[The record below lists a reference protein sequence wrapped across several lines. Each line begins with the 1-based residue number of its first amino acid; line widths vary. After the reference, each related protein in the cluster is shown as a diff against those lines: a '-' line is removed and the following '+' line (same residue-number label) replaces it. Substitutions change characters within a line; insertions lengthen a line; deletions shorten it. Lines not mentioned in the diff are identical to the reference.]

1 MKTKSL
7 ASEEGVSQGA
17 PFLFIE
23 RPFET
28 EGREEMANPEAGNQ
42 GYIRVGKVKD
52 AHGIKGE
59 LFIVLFAGEAAWL
72 GELKEIRLASEDGD
86 TKVFPVKS
94 VRLHKNGL
102 IAKSADIRTRNEA
115 EALIGRLFEI
125 PAELL
130 VSKPGETVF
139 LREVHGFKV
148 VTKQKGEVGTVT
160 GFSSNG
166 AQDLLVIETNW
177 GEFEVPF
184 VEAYVEE
191 IDYEGRVMRLDL
203 PEGLLGELEGDEIQ

>member
-1 MKTKSL
+1 M
-7 ASEEGVSQGA
+7 SEQQFV
-17 PFLFIE
+17 
-23 RPFET
+23 
-28 EGREEMANPEAGNQ
+28 
-42 GYIRVGKVKD
+42 RVGKVKD

-72 GELKEIRLASEDGD
+72 GDLKEIRLVNETGEDV
-86 TKVFPVKS
+86 KSFPVKS

-102 IAKSADIRTRNEA
+102 IAKSGDIRTRNEA

-125 PAELL
+125 PGEML

-148 VTKQKGEVGTVT
+148 FTRQKGEVGTVT

-166 AQDLLVIETNW
+166 AQDLLVITTNW

-191 IDYEGRVMRLDL
+191 IDYDAHIMRLDL